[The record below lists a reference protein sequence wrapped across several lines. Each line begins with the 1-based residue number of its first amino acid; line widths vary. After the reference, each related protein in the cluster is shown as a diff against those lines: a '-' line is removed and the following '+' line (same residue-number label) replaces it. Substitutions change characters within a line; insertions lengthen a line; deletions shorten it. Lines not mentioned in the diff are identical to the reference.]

1 MEQKSEQT
9 KPKETTT
16 KKVDHGKVVKMEMI
30 GYTDVY
36 TYEDGYVYTYHYVD

>member
-9 KPKETTT
+9 KPKET

-30 GYTDVY
+30 GYTDIY
-36 TYEDGYVYTYHYVD
+36 TYEDGYVYTYHYID